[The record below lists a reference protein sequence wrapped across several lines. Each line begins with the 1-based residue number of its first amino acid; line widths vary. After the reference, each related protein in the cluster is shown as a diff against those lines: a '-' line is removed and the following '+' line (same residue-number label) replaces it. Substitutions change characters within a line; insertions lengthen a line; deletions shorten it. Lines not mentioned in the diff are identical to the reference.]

1 MKPIK
6 TIHNQSF
13 EKIGILQ
20 LNFTIGNFLEN
31 AQRVAE
37 AYEQAVREGADFI
50 VAPELGICGYP
61 PRDLLNRADFLQS
74 HDRAIQELTKR
85 IKDVPLLIGGIEKST
100 QKNGRPL
107 HNSAFLLQKGRSK
120 VVARKCLLPTYD
132 VFDEDR
138 YFQPGDGVQ
147 APLRFGGKR
156 IGVTICED
164 IWNDEDV
171 WPERRYRR
179 DPVRDLAKKGMD
191 ILINLSASPWN
202 LEKEKTRYRL
212 LREVARREKI
222 PVIQVNA
229 VGGNDELVF
238 DGQSLVLG
246 AKGGVLAMGA
256 AFREEVKVVDLH
268 GKEEKPVWAVEEEQV
283 FHALVLGTK
292 DYLQKC
298 GFREVVLGLSGGI
311 DSALT
316 AVIASEALGGDKV
329 LGVAMP
335 SRFSS
340 PGSVADA
347 EAIAKNLGI
356 RYAKIPIEDS
366 FETMVRSIAPVRGG
380 KQGGLTEENLQSRLR
395 GVILMGISNDSGRLL
410 LTTGNK
416 SEMAVGYCTLY
427 GDMCGALAVIAD
439 VPKTMVYRISRW
451 LNRNGEVI
459 PRDSIEKAPSAE
471 LRPNQK
477 DQDSLPPYEELD
489 RILESY
495 VVDEGSIQAMVKKG
509 INQKVAEEIVRKID
523 LSEYKRRQAAPGLKV
538 TTKAFGVGRRVP
550 IAQRFDPRRLG

>member
-471 LRPNQK
+471 LRPDQK

-523 LSEYKRRQAAPGLKV
+523 LS
-538 TTKAFGVGRRVP
+538 
-550 IAQRFDPRRLG
+550 